1 MDEYRWPRPGPGMV
15 AVFAL
20 IGLIGGIAAGLL
32 APAGAQ
38 RGPQQDGGDQV
49 AVTESTAPALPD
61 GFYTV
66 ILASISSEQDR
77 SVADQRAAA
86 YRDAG
91 VAGVGVLDSSS
102 YTSLTKD
109 YWVVYSGVFPSEQE
123 ALDHRDEIRQA
134 HPDLGNCYVKQV
146 TRS

>member
-15 AVFAL
+15 VVFAL

-38 RGPQQDGGDQV
+38 RGSQQDGGDQATV
-49 AVTESTAPALPD
+49 PPTRAPALPD
-61 GFYTV
+61 DFYTV
-66 ILASISSEQDR
+66 ILASISAEQDR
-77 SVADQRAAA
+77 SVANQRAAA

-91 VAGVGVLDSSS
+91 VADVRVLDSST
-102 YTSLTKD
+102 YASLSKD
-109 YWVVYSGVFPSEQE
+109 YWVVYSGVFSSEQD

>member
-32 APAGAQ
+32 APAGAH
-38 RGPQQDGGDQV
+38 RGSQQDGGDQV
-49 AVTESTAPALPD
+49 AATGSSTPAPPGD
-61 GFYTV
+61 FYTV
-66 ILASISSEQDR
+66 ILASISSEQGR

-91 VAGVGVLDSSS
+91 VAGVGVLDSST
-102 YTSLTKD
+102 YASLTKG
-109 YWVVYSGVFPSEQE
+109 YWVVYSGVFPSEQD
-123 ALDHRDEIRQA
+123 ALDHRDEIRQT

>member
-1 MDEYRWPRPGPGMV
+1 MDEYRWPRPGPLMV
-15 AVFAL
+15 VVFAL

-38 RGPQQDGGDQV
+38 RGSPSV
-49 AVTESTAPALPD
+49 ANDEVTVPPTRAPALPD
-61 GFYTV
+61 DFYTV
-66 ILASISSEQDR
+66 ILASIGSEQDR
-77 SVADQRAAA
+77 SVANQRAAA

-91 VAGVGVLDSSS
+91 VADAGVLDSSS
-102 YTSLTKD
+102 YSSLTKD
-109 YWVVYSGVFPSEQE
+109 YWVVYSGVFSSEQD